1 MTEEMAHGMAS
12 VNGLDF
18 IDDQIIVGMDV
29 RGYDGISFETVGM
42 YANAGYYG
50 IWQLTSSGWT
60 RAG

>member
-1 MTEEMAHGMAS
+1 MAS